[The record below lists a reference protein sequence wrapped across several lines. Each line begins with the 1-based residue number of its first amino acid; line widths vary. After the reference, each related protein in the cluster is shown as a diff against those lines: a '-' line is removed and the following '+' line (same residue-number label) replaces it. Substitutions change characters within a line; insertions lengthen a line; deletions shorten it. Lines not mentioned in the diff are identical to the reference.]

1 MLTSY
6 ARVLIAAGTLSV
18 LLPGTLAAQ
27 EFSADVVFTPVVSK
41 AVATTARRAAPTV
54 HSAKLYVRK
63 EQLRLETH
71 GVTGLVMLVDGA
83 NHTTVALFPPQKA
96 YQPLGSRPRQYF
108 HVADPERACPDWQ
121 KAVGKKIECQ
131 KNGRETVDGRSAIKY
146 SRAVGGGSEESVWVD
161 RKLNYV
167 IKWRSDQGEAQ
178 LQDIKEDPLSP
189 ELFTVPQDYKL
200 QTPRKSRSSPM
211 ER

>member
-1 MLTSY
+1 VLTY
-6 ARVLIAAGTLSV
+6 PRALIASGALCV
-18 LLPGTLAAQ
+18 LLPVTLAAQ

-41 AVATTARRAAPTV
+41 AVATTARPPAPTV
-54 HSAKLYVRK
+54 RSAKLYVRK

-83 NHTTVALFPPQKA
+83 NHTTVAMFPPQKA

-108 HVADPERACPDWQ
+108 RVADPERACADWQ
-121 KAVGKKIECQ
+121 EAVGKKIEC
-131 KNGRETVDGRSAIKY
+131 KKDGRETVEGRAVVKY
-146 SRAVGGGSEESVWVD
+146 SRALGSGSEESVWVD

-167 IKWRSDQGEAQ
+167 VKWRSDQGEAQ
-178 LQDIKEDPLSP
+178 LRDIKEGPQSP

-200 QTPRKSRSSPM
+200 QSPRKSRSSPM